1 MRIRIVTSN
10 FQKKNRRKINLD
22 KQKKGFLKYKANVKK
37 TDPDATFENYPFYV
51 FKQKT
56 HLSPKPDY
64 SELIE
69 YLLNKEEVLGSKKL
83 MFETNTFE
91 IPNPFSLTE
100 NYSET
105 SIFIKKLFN
114 SLYFQSFETIYIDYS
129 KCENID
135 VGASMC
141 MDIILSD
148 FIQYYKKMLNSGH
161 LVKVNEIKPIH
172 YDQVKKV
179 LFSIGAFRSIRGFK
193 LTFENVLDFP
203 IIIGSK
209 KNSSISAQREID
221 ITKTVDYII
230 KCLSNMGKTLTGLAE
245 TNLYKV
251 IGEVMQNAD
260 DHSDTTNRYSI
271 GYFER
276 TKTDTCDFGIFNLA
290 ILNFGNTIYETFK
303 DPKGEPININ
313 IVEQMEDLSK
323 RYTSKNFFRQAK
335 FEEETLWTLYAL
347 QDGVTRM
354 LDWKRGNGSIRFIE
368 SFFNLKGNDQVDDV
382 SKMVITSGHTR
393 IIFDG
398 KYKIVSRQRGAGNE
412 TYKMMT
418 FNESGNIEELPD
430 SSYVKYEKNYFPG
443 TMISAKIKI
452 DYENTENL

>member
-1 MRIRIVTSN
+1 MAN
-10 FQKKNRRKINLD
+10 FNKRNRRNHKLAR
-22 KQKKGFLKYKANVKK
+22 QKKGFLKFKDDVKK
-37 TDPDATFENYPFYV
+37 IYPDATFENFPFHH
-51 FKQKT
+51 FKQKSCLT
-56 HLSPKPDY
+56 QKPNY

-69 YLLNKEEVLGSKKL
+69 YLLSKEKSLGINNL
-83 MFETNTFE
+83 TFESNTFE
-91 IPNPFSLTE
+91 VPNPFSLIE
-100 NYSET
+100 NYNNT

-114 SLYFQSFETIYIDYS
+114 SLYYQSFEYIYIDYS
-129 KCENID
+129 KCEHID

-148 FIQYYKKMLNSGH
+148 FIQHYKKMMRGGH
-161 LVKVNEIKPIH
+161 LVKVNEIKPIN
-172 YDQVKKV
+172 YEKVKKV

-193 LTFENVLDFP
+193 LNFENVLDFP

-209 KNSSISAQREID
+209 KNLNIPAQREID

-230 KCLSNMGKTLTGLAE
+230 ECLSNMGKTLTGIAE

-276 TKTDTCDFGIFNLA
+276 TKTDDSDYGVFNLG

-303 DPKGEPININ
+303 KPKDE
-313 IVEQMEDLSK
+313 IVNKVVVSQMEDLSK
-323 RYTSKNFFRQAK
+323 KYTNRNFFRQAK

-354 LDWKRGNGSIRFIE
+354 LDWKRGNGAIRFIE
-368 SFFNLKGNDQVDDV
+368 SFFSLKGNDEADNV

-398 KYKIVSRQRGAGNE
+398 EYKIVPKQRGLGNDV
-412 TYKMMT
+412 YKMMT
-418 FNESGNIEELPD
+418 FNDSGDIEELPD
-430 SSYVKYEKNYFPG
+430 SKYVKYEEHYFPG
-443 TMISAKIKI
+443 TLISAKIRI